1 MIFVSKIATCWIA
14 FTCEFLWT
22 ARTFVCARRKLKNDF
37 ILACKYLN
45 VGSKEFV
52 AERGGVAQVQRQ
64 QQQGK
69 AEHRMETS
77 DGRAKV

>member
-1 MIFVSKIATCWIA
+1 M
-14 FTCEFLWT
+14 
-22 ARTFVCARRKLKNDF
+22 
-37 ILACKYLN
+37 
-45 VGSKEFV
+45 

-64 QQQGK
+64 QQQGE